1 MYESLEGQGA
11 YLGTRRPA
19 ASGATELRD
28 PMVAIADYA
37 VGEGADRKNQ
47 LRLAAMLP
55 LAPRVHR
62 IRMLAP

>member
-1 MYESLEGQGA
+1 
-11 YLGTRRPA
+11 
-19 ASGATELRD
+19 
-28 PMVAIADYA
+28 MVAIADYA